1 MKISKF
7 FAKTEKTLSF
17 ENLFLICSFSIV
29 VISWLGFLLTILQI
43 FYKPLIFLTTL
54 AVFGITLFLLRRYQ
68 KIQRPSKSELIVFLF
83 ILAFAVFNGFFAHET
98 FEGGRDQGIY
108 SNSAVYLSQNHTLK
122 ISERVQSPG
131 FRLSPDKKAFIPEFH
146 FGYISW
152 LALHHIFL
160 GIAGIELANILPIII
175 GLFSLFLI
183 GKRTANVKAG
193 LFTVLMMATS
203 FIVIWYS
210 RRTFSE
216 IYSLALIWFGILAF
230 LKSYLENK
238 KEFLMVTTASFGL
251 LLFTRVEGVMIFGT
265 FLGLTALLYLFN
277 KERRRQLI
285 SIVVPT
291 VIVLLLF
298 LFYSL
303 KIQPG
308 YNSQIVSIFKNPF
321 DLISGISKT
330 IGPAEKFSQ
339 SFDYVM
345 DRPTLYILQVL
356 WAYNL
361 LIPLGLALIT
371 VFWAFLRIRR
381 DKKNILFLIIF
392 VLVAPTFF
400 ELINITT
407 YHDQPWML
415 RRFLPTIIPF
425 TYLFSSVFL
434 VRFVK
439 AARYLLLF
447 LILGVN
453 LIISAP
459 ILTFVEFENILQS
472 EVKEI
477 AQAIPNDANVFY
489 ERQSSGR
496 FNIDLPLHFVFGKK
510 NIVYKD
516 ATEIIEFINQSETDP
531 VYAIF
536 HSEGATNSFLPKNST
551 ESVMEKIIRYK
562 ELERVGEQ
570 QFPSEFIAKNT
581 FYGKTPRNIN
591 DISIPLK
598 IVKIKE
604 DFKNSLPDNVLLYSQ
619 KDWSFT
625 KDGFLLKRGNNGNIR
640 YKGGKPQRLQLTYN
654 GERPEVFALVQDKKE
669 KLENVAYHDNSLI
682 INLDQID
689 LSEWY
694 GYYSF
699 DVFSENSDLLI
710 KEIFIE

>member
-1 MKISKF
+1 MTIKQF
-7 FAKTEKTLSF
+7 FTKTEKTLSF
-17 ENLFLICSFSIV
+17 EDLFLICSFIV
-29 VISWLGFLLTILQI
+29 IGISWLGFLLTILQI
-43 FYKPLIFLTTL
+43 FYKPLVFLTTL
-54 AVFGITLFLLRRYQ
+54 AVFGITLSLLRRYQ

-83 ILAFAVFNGFFAHET
+83 ILAFAVFNAFLAHET

-108 SNSAVYLSQNHTLK
+108 SNSAIYLSRNHSLK
-122 ISERVQSPG
+122 ITEKIELPG
-131 FRLSPDKKAFIPEFH
+131 FVLAPDEKTYIPQFH
-146 FGYISW
+146 FSYISY

-160 GIAGIELANILPIII
+160 GIPGIELANILPIII

-183 GKRTANVKAG
+183 GKRTTNVKAG
-193 LFTVLMMATS
+193 LFTVLMMTTS

-238 KEFLMVTTASFGL
+238 KEFLMVTTTSFGL
-251 LLFTRVEGVMIFGT
+251 LLFTRVEGAMIFGT
-265 FLGLTALLYLFN
+265 FLGLTTLLYLFN
-277 KERRRQLI
+277 KERRRQFI

-291 VIVLLLF
+291 IIVLLLF

-308 YNSQIVSIFKNPF
+308 YNSQIVSMFKSPF

-356 WAYNL
+356 SAYNS

-371 VFWAFLRIRR
+371 VFWAVFRIRR
-381 DKKNILFLIIF
+381 SRKNILLLIIF
-392 VLVAPTFF
+392 TLIAPTFF
-400 ELINITT
+400 ELINLTT

-425 TYLFSSVFL
+425 AYLFSSVFL
-434 VRFVK
+434 VRSVK
-439 AARYLLLF
+439 AARYPLLF

-489 ERQSSGR
+489 ERSSSGR
-496 FNIDLPLHFVFGKK
+496 FNIDLPLHFIFDKK
-510 NIVYKD
+510 SIAFKD

-551 ESVMEKIIRYK
+551 ELVMEKIIRYK
-562 ELERVGEQ
+562 ELERVGVQ
-570 QFPSEFIAKNT
+570 QFPSEFITRQT
-581 FYGKTPRNIN
+581 FYGKTPRKIN

-619 KDWSFT
+619 KEWSFT
-625 KDGFLLKRGNNGNIR
+625 KTGFLLKRGTMGNIR
-640 YKGGKPQRLQLTYN
+640 YGGTKPQRLQLTYN
-654 GERPEVFALVQDKKE
+654 GERPEVFALVEGEKE
-669 KLENVAYHDNSLI
+669 KLENVIYHDNSLI
-682 INLDQID
+682 INLEQVD
-689 LSEWY
+689 LSKWY
-694 GYYSF
+694 EYYSF
-699 DVFSENSDLLI
+699 DVFSKNSDLLI

>member
-1 MKISKF
+1 MKISQIF
-7 FAKTEKTLSF
+7 TKTEKTLSF
-17 ENLFLICSFSIV
+17 EDLFLTCSFAVII
-29 VISWLGFLLTILQI
+29 ISWIGLLLTILGI
-43 FYKPLIFLTTL
+43 FYKLLVL
-54 AVFGITLFLLRRYQ
+54 LSASVVFGIIFFFLRQYK
-68 KIQRPSKSELIVFLF
+68 KIQKPSKSELTAFVF
-83 ILAFAVFNGFFAHET
+83 ILAFVIFSTFFAHET

-108 SNSAVYLSQNHTLK
+108 ANSAVYLSKNHTLK
-122 ISERVQSPG
+122 ITEKVQSPG
-131 FRLSPDKKAFIPEFH
+131 FILSPDKRTFITNFH

-152 LALHHIFL
+152 LALHHAFL
-160 GIAGIELANILPIII
+160 GIAGIKLANFLPLIIS
-175 GLFSLFLI
+175 LFSLFLI
-183 GKRTANVKAG
+183 GKKIANTKTG
-193 LFTVLMMATS
+193 FFTVLMMSTS

-210 RRTFSE
+210 RRTLSE
-216 IYSLALIWFGILAF
+216 IYFMALIWFGILTF

-238 KEFLMVTTASFGL
+238 AEFLMIATASFGL
-251 LLFTRVEGVMIFGT
+251 LLFTRAEGVMIFGM
-265 FLGLTALLYLFN
+265 FLGLTAFLYLFA
-277 KERRRQLI
+277 KKWRQRII
-285 SIVVPT
+285 SVAVLTIV
-291 VIVLLLF
+291 VLLLF
-298 LFYSL
+298 VFYFL
-303 KIQPG
+303 KIQPS
-308 YNSQIVSIFKNPF
+308 YNNLIVSTLKKPF
-321 DLISGISKT
+321 NLISGISKT
-330 IGPAEKFSQ
+330 LGPAEKFSQ
-339 SFDYVM
+339 SFDYII

-361 LIPLGLALIT
+361 LISLGLALIT

-392 VLVAPTFF
+392 ALIFPTFF

-425 TYLFSSVFL
+425 AYLFSSVFL
-434 VRFVK
+434 VRFIK

-496 FNIDLPLHFVFGKK
+496 FNIDLPLHFIFGKE
-510 NIVYKD
+510 NIAFKD
-516 ATEIIEFINQSETDP
+516 ASEIIEFINQSGPNPT
-531 VYAIF
+531 YAIF
-536 HSEGATNSFLPKNST
+536 HATGHTNSLLPEGST
-551 ESVMEKIIRYK
+551 ELIMEKIIRYK
-562 ELERVGEQ
+562 ELERIGVQ
-570 QFPSEFIAKNT
+570 QFPSEFITRHT
-581 FYGKTPRNIN
+581 FYGKTPRKIN
-591 DISIPLK
+591 NISIPLK

-604 DFKNSLPDNVLLYSQ
+604 DFKKSLPDNVLLYSQ

-640 YKGGKPQRLQLTYN
+640 YKGTKPQKLQLTYN
-654 GERPEVFALVQDKKE
+654 GERPEVFALVEGEKE
-669 KLENVAYHDNSLI
+669 KLENAIYHDNSLI

-689 LSEWY
+689 LSKWY

-699 DVFSENSDLLI
+699 DVFSKNSDLLI